1 MNKNICC
8 KNQDGIAIPPNMAAH
23 AAEVPNW
30 FWISLGRNV
39 AIPEVENPSKV
50 PASVMNKK
58 AGFFTRIQK
67 DRGMSLSDFPNSFTA
82 FSDVSSVWV
91 SVTRVSRTCWA
102 AEIFQRKLSKMLFL
116 KNIMISIGI
125 YQYTYL
131 VILFRNQTMEW
142 TPPRTTHR
150 RRRTLPTRHLPIVDP
165 RGLLIHCNVPVYVA
179 NFVWIVTPQKLFM
192 WDRESAIGLSGI
204 KSYLSTWSKS
214 TYKSRS
220 CPPTTYPSAG
230 PRVAKAYIIPF
241 KQDNKLLK
249 CTCTINRNLGIY

>member
-8 KNQDGIAIPPNMAAH
+8 KNQERIALPPNMAAQ

-67 DRGMSLSDFPNSFTA
+67 DRGMSLSDFPNSFTT

-102 AEIFQRKLSKMLFL
+102 AEIFQRKLSKMWFL
-116 KNIMISIGI
+116 KNMMISIRI

-131 VILFRNQTMEW
+131 VVLFRNQTMEW

-150 RRRTLPTRHLPIVDP
+150 RRRTLPTRHLPSVDP
-165 RGLLIHCNVPVYVA
+165 RGLLKGCNVPVYVA
-179 NFVWIVTPQKLFM
+179 NFVWIVSSKNCFM
-192 WDRESAIGLSGI
+192 WKMHFSL
-204 KSYLSTWSKS
+204 
-214 TYKSRS
+214 
-220 CPPTTYPSAG
+220 
-230 PRVAKAYIIPF
+230 
-241 KQDNKLLK
+241 N
-249 CTCTINRNLGIY
+249 